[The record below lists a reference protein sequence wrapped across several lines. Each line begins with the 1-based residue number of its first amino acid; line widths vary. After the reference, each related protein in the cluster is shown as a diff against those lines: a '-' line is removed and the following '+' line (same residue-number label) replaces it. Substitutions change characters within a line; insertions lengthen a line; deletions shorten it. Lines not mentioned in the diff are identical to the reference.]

1 MEPLERKKRPQ
12 IRPGVRVSK
21 EHLHVQLE
29 QLTASLKQA
38 EEVRAELDRRI
49 FHLKTLYDV
58 SKDMYGSVEV
68 DAILRSFLLM
78 SMGNFGVVTGFIL
91 LANVETVEI
100 ERFFTLGI
108 QNSDSPSFRSDWQGI
123 LKQKGLYQSMATIRD
138 MSNSE
143 SFLSPITLTLPFIL
157 DDNTMALLGLGAK
170 LAGDVYS
177 QDDRELLYTLLN
189 NLSVAV
195 KNARSFEQIRRLNLD
210 LEAKNVE
217 LSKTLNDLKESLRKI
232 EILECVK
239 ANLSKF
245 IPATVTRLIDKSP
258 IGPMPEME
266 ERDLSVLF
274 LDIEGYT
281 GLCERLGH
289 AVVHDIIEKHFSVFM
304 DAIYTNNGDVN
315 ETAGDGLMVL
325 FLNEDQEGNALDAV
339 RTALTIREQ
348 TLRLKDEC
356 TMLYR
361 PLDINMGINSG
372 TALVG
377 AAKFESLIGLSWT
390 YTARG
395 TLTNVA
401 ARISA
406 LGSKGTLL
414 MSRTT
419 ADRVKGV
426 FSPMSRGMHK
436 LKNVSEEVDVF
447 ELK

>member
-1 MEPLERKKRPQ
+1 MPNEDF
-12 IRPGVRVSK
+12 
-21 EHLHVQLE
+21 HVQLE

-38 EEVRAELDRRI
+38 EEMRAELDRRI

-91 LANVETVEI
+91 LANVHAAI
-100 ERFFTLGI
+100 ERFITLGI
-108 QNSDSPSFRSDWQGI
+108 QDTDSFSSRTEWQKI
-123 LKQKGLYQSMATIRD
+123 LKQKGLYDSMTALKD
-138 MSNSE
+138 LSHSE
-143 SFLSPITLTLPFIL
+143 PFLSPITLTLPFIM
-157 DDNTMALLGLGAK
+157 DDNTMALLGLAAK
-170 LAGDVYS
+170 LSGDVYS
-177 QDDRELLYTLLN
+177 PDDKELLYTLLN
-189 NLSVAV
+189 NLSVAI

-210 LEAKNVE
+210 LEAKNLE
-217 LSKTLNDLKESLRKI
+217 LNNALNELKESLRKI
-232 EILECVK
+232 EILESIK

-245 IPATVTRLIDKSP
+245 VPTAVTRLIEKAPAEAFS
-258 IGPMPEME
+258 ELQ

-274 LDIEGYT
+274 LDVGGYT
-281 GLCERLGH
+281 ALCERLGH
-289 AVVHDIIEKHFSVFM
+289 SVVHDIIEKHFSVFM
-304 DAIYTNNGDVN
+304 DAIYANNGDVN

-325 FLNEDQEGNALDAV
+325 FLNEDQKGNAIDAV
-339 RTALTIREQ
+339 RTALAIRDQ

-377 AAKFESLIGLSWT
+377 AAKFESLIGSRWT

-406 LGSKGTLL
+406 LGSQGTLL
-414 MSRTT
+414 LSRTT
-419 ADRVKGV
+419 ADRVREI
-426 FSPMSRGMHK
+426 FSPMSRGMQK
-436 LKNVSEEVDVF
+436 LKNVSEEVEVF

>member
-1 MEPLERKKRPQ
+1 M
-12 IRPGVRVSK
+12 SK
-21 EHLHVQLE
+21 EDLHVQLE

-38 EEVRAELDRRI
+38 EEMRAELDRRV

-58 SKDMYGSVEV
+58 SKDIHGSVEV

-78 SMGNFGVVTGFIL
+78 SMGNFGVVTGFIML
-91 LANVETVEI
+91 MNVELAEI
-100 ERFFTLGI
+100 ERFITLGI
-108 QNSDSPSFRSDWQGI
+108 QDTDSFSFRTEWQKI
-123 LKQKGLYQSMATIRD
+123 LKQKGLYDSMTAVKD
-138 MSNSE
+138 MSHSE

-157 DDNTMALLGLGAK
+157 DDNTMALLGLGVK
-170 LAGDVYS
+170 LAGDVYT
-177 QDDRELLYTLLN
+177 QDDKELLYTLLN

-217 LSKTLNDLKESLRKI
+217 LSSALNELKESLRKI
-232 EILECVK
+232 EILESIK

-245 IPATVTRLIDKSP
+245 VPAAVTRLIEKTPAEAFS
-258 IGPMPEME
+258 ELQ

-274 LDIEGYT
+274 LDIGGYT

-304 DAIYTNNGDVN
+304 DAIYANNGDVN

-325 FLNEDQEGNALDAV
+325 FMHENPETNALEAV
-339 RTALTIREQ
+339 RAALAIKERTARISREFSQ
-348 TLRLKDEC
+348 
-356 TMLYR
+356 LYR
-361 PLDINMGINSG
+361 PLDVNMGINSG

-377 AAKFESLIGLSWT
+377 AAKFESLIGSRWT

-414 MSRTT
+414 LSRST
-419 ADRVKGV
+419 AERVQGS
-426 FSPMSRGMHK
+426 FSPLSRGMHK
-436 LKNVSEEVDVF
+436 LKNVSEEVEVF

>member
-1 MEPLERKKRPQ
+1 M
-12 IRPGVRVSK
+12 
-21 EHLHVQLE
+21 
-29 QLTASLKQA
+29 
-38 EEVRAELDRRI
+38 RAELDRRI

-58 SKDMYGSVEV
+58 SKDIYGSVETQT
-68 DAILRSFLLM
+68 ILKNFLLM
-78 SMGNFGVVTGFIL
+78 SMGNFGVDTGFIL
-91 LANVETVEI
+91 LTNVDSMKIDQLTQ
-100 ERFFTLGI
+100 LGI
-108 QNSDSPSFRSDWQGI
+108 QDSDSYSFRKACQRLLNQNGF
-123 LKQKGLYQSMATIRD
+123 YQSLTELRSI
-138 MSNSE
+138 SNSKF
-143 SFLSPITLTLPFIL
+143 FLSPITLTLPFVL
-157 DDNTMALLGLGAK
+157 DDNTLALLALGPK
-170 LAGDVYS
+170 LAGDGYS
-177 QDDRELLYTLLN
+177 QDDKELLYTLLN

-195 KNARSFEQIRRLNLD
+195 KNARSFEEIRRLNLD

-217 LSKTLNDLKESLRKI
+217 LSKALNELKESLRKI
-232 EILECVK
+232 EILESIK

-258 IGPMPEME
+258 SGAMPELE

-377 AAKFESLIGLSWT
+377 AAKFESLIGSRWT

>member
-1 MEPLERKKRPQ
+1 M
-12 IRPGVRVSK
+12 SK
-21 EHLHVQLE
+21 EELHLQIE
-29 QLTASLKQA
+29 RLTASLKQA
-38 EEVRAELDRRI
+38 EEVRTELDRRV

-58 SKDMYGSVEV
+58 SKDIYGSVEI

-78 SMGNFGVVTGFIL
+78 SMGNFGVVTGFVL
-91 LANVETVEI
+91 LATVESVEI
-100 ERFFTLGI
+100 ERFLTLGI
-108 QNSDSPSFRSDWQGI
+108 QNSDSPAFRKELQEI
-123 LKQKGLYQSMATIRD
+123 LKQQGLYQSMAAIRA

-177 QDDRELLYTLLN
+177 ADDKELLYTLLN

-210 LEAKNVE
+210 LEAKNLE
-217 LSKTLNDLKESLRKI
+217 LSKTLRELKESLRKI
-232 EILECVK
+232 EILESIK
-239 ANLSKF
+239 SNLSKF
-245 IPATVTRLIDKSP
+245 VPAVVTRLIEKAPAEAIS
-258 IGPMPEME
+258 ELQ

-274 LDIEGYT
+274 LDIGGYT
-281 GLCERLGH
+281 ALCERLGH

-304 DAIYTNNGDVN
+304 DAIYANNGDVN

-325 FLNEDQEGNALDAV
+325 FLNEDPKGSALDAV
-339 RTALTIREQ
+339 RTALTIRDQ
-348 TLRLKDEC
+348 TLRLKDAC
-356 TMLYR
+356 AMLYR

-377 AAKFESLIGLSWT
+377 AAKFESLIGSRWT

-395 TLTNVA
+395 TLTNIA

-414 MSRTT
+414 MSGAT
-419 ADRVKGV
+419 ADRVKG
-426 FSPMSRGMHK
+426 FFTPMSRGMHK
-436 LKNVSEEVDVF
+436 LKNVSEEVEVF

>member
-1 MEPLERKKRPQ
+1 
-12 IRPGVRVSK
+12 VSK
-21 EHLHVQLE
+21 EDLHVQLE

-38 EEVRAELDRRI
+38 EEVRTELDRRI

-58 SKDMYGSVEV
+58 SKDIYGSVEIET
-68 DAILRSFLLM
+68 ILRSFLLM

-91 LANVETVEI
+91 LTNVETVEI

-108 QNSDSPSFRSDWQGI
+108 QSSDSSSFRNDLQDV
-123 LKQKGLYQSMATIRD
+123 LKQKGLYESMATIREI
-138 MSNSE
+138 SNSE
-143 SFLSPITLTLPFIL
+143 SFHSPITLTLPFIM
-157 DDNTMALLGLGAK
+157 DDNTMALLGLGSK
-170 LAGDVYS
+170 LAGDVYT
-177 QDDRELLYTLLN
+177 QDDKELLYTLLN
-189 NLSVAV
+189 NLSVAI
-195 KNARSFEQIRRLNLD
+195 KNARSFEQIRRLNMN

-217 LSKTLNDLKESLRKI
+217 LSKALNELKESLRKI
-232 EILECVK
+232 EILESIK

-245 IPATVTRLIDKSP
+245 VPAAVTRLIEKAPAEAFS
-258 IGPMPEME
+258 ELQ

-274 LDIEGYT
+274 LDIGGYT

-304 DAIYTNNGDVN
+304 DAIYRNNGDVN

-325 FLNEDQEGNALDAV
+325 FLNEDREGNAQDAV
-339 RTALTIREQ
+339 RTALTIRDQ

-356 TMLYR
+356 AMLYR

-377 AAKFESLIGLSWT
+377 AAKFESLIGSRWT

-414 MSRTT
+414 MSRAT
-419 ADRVKGV
+419 ADRVKSL
-426 FSPMSRGMHK
+426 FSPTSRGMHK
-436 LKNVSEEVDVF
+436 LKNVSEEVEVF

>member
-1 MEPLERKKRPQ
+1 VP
-12 IRPGVRVSK
+12 K
-21 EHLHVQLE
+21 EDLHAQLE

-38 EEVRAELDRRI
+38 EEMRAELDRRI

-78 SMGNFGVVTGFIL
+78 SMGNFGVVTGFIML
-91 LANVETVEI
+91 MNVESVEI
-100 ERFFTLGI
+100 ERFNALGI
-108 QNSDSPSFRSDWQGI
+108 QDTDSFSFRTEWQKI
-123 LKQKGLYQSMATIRD
+123 LKQQGLYKSMTSVKD
-138 MSNSE
+138 MSLSE
-143 SFLSPITLTLPFIL
+143 SFLSPITITLPFIL

-170 LAGDVYS
+170 LTADVYS
-177 QDDRELLYTLLN
+177 QDDKELLYTLLN

-195 KNARSFEQIRRLNLD
+195 KNARSFEQIRSLNLD
-210 LEAKNVE
+210 LEAKNEE
-217 LSKTLNDLKESLRKI
+217 LNKALNELKESLRKV
-232 EILECVK
+232 EILESIK
-239 ANLSKF
+239 TNLSKF
-245 IPATVTRLIDKSP
+245 VPAAVTRMIEKSP
-258 IGPMPEME
+258 SEAMSELQ

-274 LDIEGYT
+274 LDIGGYT

-304 DAIYTNNGDVN
+304 DAIYANNGDVN

-325 FLNEDQEGNALDAV
+325 FLNEDPKGNALDAV
-339 RTALTIREQ
+339 RTALTIRDQ

-356 TMLYR
+356 TMLHR

-377 AAKFESLIGLSWT
+377 AAKFESLIGSRWT

-419 ADRVKGV
+419 ADRVKES
-426 FSPMSRGMHK
+426 FSPLSRGMHK
-436 LKNVSEEVDVF
+436 LKNVSEEIEIF
-447 ELK
+447 KL